1 MSASEPVNLVM
12 VYAKNALDV
21 EDFEKIARRIK
32 KIANHIQVYI
42 HLDEQPGPEYL
53 SELEQRKTFV
63 FSPMQLTAFSV
74 NRGRVCAG
82 RPMQKSEQL
91 LRLQLAGVPVPKWTS
106 LDRGKRFNPED
117 WGEYVV
123 IKPEI
128 GSRARGVKIL
138 DTKSLNI
145 NSSKIMSFRRQSG
158 NFVVQEI
165 IYNRIFSHVRI
176 LMLFSEVL
184 FARQCNFLEDVRFD
198 TEADMRNYE
207 RLFMTDNT
215 ETSNYESEEVFALAR
230 RCVACFDQVPML
242 GLDVMLDE
250 AGKPYFLEANPG
262 GNTWHFSSAIRG
274 QRLRKKGIFLET
286 QFDAFNLAGDILA
299 QKTIELAI

>member
-21 EDFEKIARRIK
+21 EDFEKIARRIN

-42 HLDEQPGPEYL
+42 HLDEPPGPEYL

-63 FSPMQLTAFSV
+63 FPPMQLNAFSV

-91 LRLQLAGVPVPKWTS
+91 LRLQLAGVPVPRWTS

-128 GSRARGVKIL
+128 GSRARGVKIF
-138 DTKSLNI
+138 DTKSLND
-145 NSSKIMSFRRQSG
+145 NSSKIVPFQRQSN
-158 NFVVQEI
+158 NFIVQEI

-176 LMLFSEVL
+176 FMLFGEVL
-184 FARQCNFLEDVRFD
+184 FARQFSFLEDVKFD

-215 ETSNYESEEVFALAR
+215 ETSDYESEEVFALAK
-230 RCVACFDQVPML
+230 RCVSCFDQVPML
-242 GLDVMLDE
+242 GLDVMFDE
-250 AGKPYFLEANPG
+250 AGNPYFLEANPG

-274 QRLRKKGIFLET
+274 QGLRKKGIFLEK

-299 QKTIELAI
+299 KKTMALAI